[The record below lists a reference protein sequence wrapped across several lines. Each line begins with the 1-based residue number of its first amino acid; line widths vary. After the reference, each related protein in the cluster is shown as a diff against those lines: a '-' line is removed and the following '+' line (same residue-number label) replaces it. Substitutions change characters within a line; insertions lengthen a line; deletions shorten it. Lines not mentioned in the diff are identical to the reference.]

1 MSSFMVHDEESL
13 LACVSEMRD
22 GLEEGKRQL
31 VKITDKRSIDANAQ
45 VWVWI
50 PKISEFEGLTV
61 PEVEKKLKHK
71 FGLPIL
77 KTDLE
82 AGKKIEFILQKCG
95 YYDMGLES
103 QQEMVHFLPVTR
115 LFSTKQH
122 NAYRDAIQVHYSAQG
137 LNLEYL
143 NG

>member
-1 MSSFMVHDEESL
+1 VSTHSVYDEDSF
-13 LACVSEMRD
+13 LAVVSAIRD
-22 GLEEGKRQL
+22 GLEEGKHQQ
-31 VKITDKRSIDANAQ
+31 VKITDKRSLDANAQ

-50 PKISEFEGLTV
+50 PKISEFEGLTI
-61 PEVEKKLKHK
+61 PEVEKKLKHQ

-82 AGKKIEFILQKCG
+82 AGEKINFILRKCG
-95 YYDMGLES
+95 YDHMPLES
-103 QQEMVHFLPVTR
+103 QQEMIHFLPVTR

-122 NAYRDAIQVHYSAQG
+122 NSYRDAIQIHYAAQG

-143 NG
+143 K